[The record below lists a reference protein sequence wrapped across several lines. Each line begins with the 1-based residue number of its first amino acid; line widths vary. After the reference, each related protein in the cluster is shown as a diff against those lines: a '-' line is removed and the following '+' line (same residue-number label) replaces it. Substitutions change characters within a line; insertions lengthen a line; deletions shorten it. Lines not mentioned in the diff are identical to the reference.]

1 MINYFYLVLIYI
13 FVLFIISAF
22 FIKKTLTSFE
32 EYGYCGRSLSI
43 GFIFFTYLGTWI
55 GGGTIVGLVSRSYDY
70 GANQYWLIGMS
81 CFIEVF
87 FALFFVEK
95 IRNSQLKSI
104 TDFFADRYPDR
115 NGIVRVPAV
124 AAILIRNVTMIAMQ
138 FSALSYL
145 ITYVFGINRNL
156 ALLLVFLVVIS
167 YTVLSGLWGVAVTDV
182 FQGLLQTLGIV
193 SLCVIAYKACGGIYF
208 AQKFYTAEGI
218 GDHMNLFHFGG
229 EWYSIP
235 LYILAYGLFFLMNDQ
250 SNWERVYASRSTK
263 TAKWGFAVPLMVTL
277 MMLVVIVYTG
287 VFQRVVMNGEG
298 DSSYIIYGF
307 LFDILNSKAAVM
319 ILVAIIAA
327 IMSTADSFLLASGV
341 TVSEDIIRKFIIKD
355 ATDKEMIFFTR
366 IFVIVTGS
374 IAFAFAL
381 NTDYI
386 LGLWMSGI
394 GMTSIIMLPGY
405 LLGWLNRRPA
415 TRGVLWGMAAGSVC
429 VLILIFTPLELSA
442 ANICIGIIIN
452 ALVSAA
458 GTLTVGK
465 GVRA

>member
-13 FVLFIISAF
+13 FALFIISAF

-55 GGGTIVGLVSRSYDY
+55 GGGTIVGLVSKSYDY

-104 TDFFADRYPDR
+104 TDFFASRYPDGK
-115 NGIVRVPAV
+115 GIVRIPAV
-124 AAILIRNVTMIAMQ
+124 GAILIRNVTMIAMQ

-167 YTVLSGLWGVAVTDV
+167 YTMLSGLWGVAVTDI
-182 FQGLLQTLGIV
+182 FQGLLQTMGIV
-193 SLCVIAYKACGGIYF
+193 SLCYIAYKACGGICF
-208 AQKFYTAEGI
+208 VQKFYNAEGI
-218 GDHMNLFHFGG
+218 GDHMNLFHFSG
-229 EWYSIP
+229 EWYTIP
-235 LYILAYGLFFLMNDQ
+235 LCILAYGLFFLMNDQ
-250 SNWERVYASRSTK
+250 ANWERVYASRSTK
-263 TAKWGFAVPLMVTL
+263 TAKWGFAVPLIVTL
-277 MMLVVIVYTG
+277 IMLVVIVYTG
-287 VFQRVVMNGEG
+287 VFQRVVMNGED

-307 LFDILNSKAAVM
+307 LFNILNSKAAVL

-381 NTDYI
+381 NTDDI

-394 GMTSIIMLPGY
+394 GMTSIVLLPGY
-405 LLGWLNRRPA
+405 LLGWMNRRPT
-415 TRGVLWGMAAGSVC
+415 TRGVFCGMIAGGIYVI
-429 VLILIFTPLELSA
+429 ILIFTPLQASA
-442 ANICIGIIIN
+442 ANICIGIIVN
-452 ALVSAA
+452 TFVSALGSLA
-458 GTLTVGK
+458 GRK
-465 GVRA
+465 GAAA

>member
-1 MINYFYLVLIYI
+1 MISDFYLVLIYI
-13 FVLFIISAF
+13 FILFIISAF

-55 GGGTIVGLVSRSYDY
+55 GGGTIVGLVSRSFDY
-70 GANQYWLIGMS
+70 GASQYWLIGMS
-81 CFIEVF
+81 CLIEVF

-115 NGIVRVPAV
+115 KCIVRVPAV

-145 ITYVFGINRNL
+145 ITFVFGINRNL

-167 YTVLSGLWGVAVTDV
+167 YTMLSGLWGVTVTDV

-193 SLCVIAYKACGGIYF
+193 SLCLIAYKACGGLDFI
-208 AQKFYTAEGI
+208 QKFYTAEGI

-229 EWYSIP
+229 SWYSIP
-235 LYILAYGLFFLMNDQ
+235 LYIIAYGLFFLMNDQ
-250 SNWERVYASRSTK
+250 SNWERVYASRSAK
-263 TAKWGFAVPLMVTL
+263 TAKWGFAVPLIVTL
-277 MMLVVIVYTG
+277 IMLVVIVYTG
-287 VFQRVVMNGEG
+287 VFQRVVMNGED

-307 LFDILNSKAAVM
+307 LFNILNSKLAVF

-355 ATDKEMIFFTR
+355 ASDKEMIFFTR

-381 NTDYI
+381 NTDDI
-386 LGLWMSGI
+386 LGLWLSGI
-394 GMTSIIMLPGY
+394 GMTSVILLPGY
-405 LLGWLNRRPA
+405 LLGWMNKRP
-415 TRGVLWGMAAGSVC
+415 TTGGILCGMAAGSIYVM
-429 VLILIFTPLELSA
+429 VLIFTPLEISA
-442 ANICIGIIIN
+442 ANICTGIIVN
-452 ALVSAA
+452 VFVSAVASLA
-458 GTLTVGK
+458 GRK
-465 GVRA
+465 GAES